1 MTGDF
6 VCIPLLSDINNLT
19 KIQNFFIDREE
30 EYEKIKDKVIGL
42 APYLKRCAWNED
54 SSNEVRIYLIIDDAV
69 NEIAGYF
76 GLKAGMVASS
86 KVDMISIDEQQRIF
100 TEEGV
105 KWLPSVLPGIEISHF
120 AINDNYRRKISTA
133 GNPVK
138 GLGAYF
144 YPEFIYPIIEEV
156 AEKIGVNMVYL
167 YAAGDDKLVSYYK
180 DVFDFQTLNDED
192 FYVPLEP
199 DYDGGC
205 TFMYRL
211 L

>member
-1 MTGDF
+1 MIGDF
-6 VCIPLLSDINNLT
+6 VCVPLLSDKEYYY
-19 KIQNFFIDREE
+19 KIQDFVIDREADV
-30 EYEKIKDKVIGL
+30 EKIPDKVIGL
-42 APYLKRCAWNED
+42 NAYLKRCAWTDDLN
-54 SSNEVRIYLIIDDAV
+54 NEVKIYLIIDKKM
-69 NEIAGYF
+69 NEVAAYF

-86 KVDMISIDEQQRIF
+86 KFEMITVEEQQKIF
-100 TEEGV
+100 NQEGV

-120 AINDNYRRKISTA
+120 AVNDAYRRKVGTV
-133 GNPVK
+133 NKPVK

-144 YPEFIYPIIEEV
+144 YPAFIYPIIESV
-156 AEKIGVNMVYL
+156 AEKIGVNMIYL
-167 YAAGDDKLVSYYK
+167 YAAGDEKLVSYYK
-180 DVFDFQTLNDED
+180 DVFSLQALEDKD

>member
-1 MTGDF
+1 MIGNF
-6 VCIPLLSDINNLT
+6 VCIPLLSDITNLN
-19 KIQNFFIDREE
+19 KIQNFIIDREA
-30 EYEKIKDKVIGL
+30 EYEAIQDKVIGL
-42 APYLKRCAWNED
+42 APYLKRCAWAED
-54 SSNEVRIYLIIDDAV
+54 SNNEVRIYLIIDTAV

-86 KVDMISIDEQQRIF
+86 KVDMISIDEQQRIYD
-100 TEEGV
+100 EEGV

-133 GNPVK
+133 NKPVK

-144 YPEFIYPIIEEV
+144 YPTFIYPLIEDV
-156 AEKIGVNMVYL
+156 ANKIGVNMIYL
-167 YAAGDDKLVSYYK
+167 YAAGDEKLVSYYK
-180 DVFDFQTLNDED
+180 DVFDFQTLDEED